1 MKVSLIITV
10 YNRPRELELVLKSI
24 ESQSYKPHEVVIAD
38 DGSNIDTQNFIN
50 QYSNQ
55 TELNIIHS
63 YQNDKGF
70 RASRSR
76 NKAVLKSSGD
86 YLVFIDGDV
95 ILHRRFIENHVK
107 KSKFGYFL
115 QGKRVL
121 ISEMKTKE
129 ILESEFLKPRLFSKG
144 FKNKHNSIY
153 FPYLPSLIYSSKQ
166 RLNGIKTC
174 NFSIHR
180 EIYFIVNGFN
190 NEIEGW
196 GREDSE
202 FVSRLYNYGIR
213 RRDLRFCAIQYHLFH
228 REYSRKS
235 LRLND
240 KILQESI
247 NLSITAC
254 QNGVSQL

>member
-10 YNRPRELELVLKSI
+10 YNRPKELELVLKSI
-24 ESQSYKPHEVVIAD
+24 ERQSYQPYEVVIAD
-38 DGSNIDTQNFIN
+38 DGSNFDTQKFIN
-50 QYSNQ
+50 NYCHQ
-55 TELNIIHS
+55 TSLKIIHS
-63 YQNDKGF
+63 YQDDKGF

-95 ILHRRFIENHVK
+95 VLHKRFIEDHLK

-121 ISEMKTKE
+121 ISKTTTQK
-129 ILESEFLKPRLFSKG
+129 ILESEFFNPNFLTRDLKNR
-144 FKNKHNSIY
+144 HNSIY
-153 FPYLPSLIYSSKQ
+153 LPYLPDLIYRSNQK
-166 RLNGIKTC
+166 LNGIKTC

-180 EIYFIVNGFN
+180 ETYFKVNGFN
-190 NEIEGW
+190 NDIEGW

-202 FVSRLYNYGIR
+202 FVSRLYNSGVK

-240 KILQESI
+240 KILKESI
-247 NLSITAC
+247 DLSITSC
-254 QNGVSQL
+254 RNGINQL